1 VAILSHLVGA
11 FSQTNNLISST
22 RPADI
27 SIARWKQLQS
37 KSAQDVQASI
47 APLTSELERWLAS
60 KPEELLT
67 SPDFVRMWWKEHA
80 LQCPQLAVAVRDLLP
95 VSASE
100 VDVERLF
107 SGCRDEIGIRRHSIK
122 AETVR
127 VLTLLR
133 SAYAF
138 EDEVDKGL
146 IKAAMKLD
154 IVFQRNSILWCPD
167 NIEGH
172 FSDGEPLTVINTLC

>member
-1 VAILSHLVGA
+1 MATGSA
-11 FSQTNNLISST
+11 STSWQSSAALPDT

-37 KSAQDVQASI
+37 KMAQDIQASI
-47 APLTSELERWLAS
+47 APLASELERWLAS
-60 KPEELLT
+60 KPEEWQT

-80 LQCPQLAVAVRDLLP
+80 SQWPKLAVATRDLLP

-107 SGCRDEIGIRRHSIK
+107 SGCRDEIGIRRHSLK

-133 SAYAF
+133 SAYAS
-138 EDEVDKGL
+138 EDEVDKAL
-146 IKAAMKLD
+146 IKAAMKLE
-154 IVFQRNSILWCPD
+154 IVFQRNSILWRPD
-167 NIEGH
+167 NTEGH
-172 FSDGEPLTVINTLC
+172 LLDGECFTLINTLC